1 MKNIFENIANF
12 KKYKP
17 TYPTFNL
24 TTEDLNLTTTQDILD
39 FLKES
44 GLKQFQLAE
53 IQSKN
58 AEKQFRNTQKLTI
71 LALVFAFIS
80 IVPVIREFLPTFQS
94 KNNDRDIYELKN
106 KVLYQSNTILENQ
119 VRILKVEN
127 EIMKS
132 KKTSEK

>member
-12 KKYKP
+12 KKYEYP
-17 TYPTFNL
+17 YPTFNL

-53 IQSKN
+53 LQSEN
-58 AEKQFRNTQKLTI
+58 AEKQFRNTQKLTV

-80 IVPVIREFLPTFQS
+80 IIPVIVQFAPTNQT
-94 KNNDRDIYELKN
+94 KNISENKYELEN
-106 KVLYQSNTILENQ
+106 KLLLQSNTILENQ
-119 VRILKVEN
+119 VKILKSQN
-127 EIMKS
+127 DIISKS
-132 KKTSEK
+132 LKNK